1 MCVYVKK
8 VFKGRGRGWRGG
20 LARGRALENALN
32 GDDVDVAADDMM
44 R

>member
-1 MCVYVKK
+1 MCACEESLQ
-8 VFKGRGRGWRGG
+8 GEREGMGGG

-32 GDDVDVAADDMM
+32 GDGVDVAADDMM